1 MEKKAS
7 GVVYM
12 IVILGML
19 PDTERTLQAWV
30 ILPAFRVSF
39 IGYIWAVKSEHLL
52 RHDGCTLVM
61 VLRTSSPEGD
71 NSNRF
76 DNRF

>member
-1 MEKKAS
+1 MVMEKKAS

-39 IGYIWAVKSEHLL
+39 IGYVWAVKSEH
-52 RHDGCTLVM
+52 
-61 VLRTSSPEGD
+61 P
-71 NSNRF
+71 
-76 DNRF
+76 